1 MPDESLILE
10 ILKPM
15 QADMSAV
22 RHDMGVMRVRMSA
35 MEDHQRGMITS
46 LGGIQADID
55 QLNTR
60 VARIERR
67 LDIVEA

>member
-1 MPDESLILE
+1 MANESLILE
-10 ILKPM
+10 ILKRM
-15 QADMSAV
+15 QSDLSAP
-22 RHDMGVMRVRMSA
+22 RHDLDTMKVRMPA
-35 MEDHQRGMITS
+35 FEDHQHGIITS
-46 LGGIQADID
+46 LGGNQADLN